1 MNLQQRH
8 TVARAVEAFQANNG
22 NVKPLEVQEEPPSSH
37 VNGHGDITPLQDA
50 KITRDVVSHFLNN
63 T

>member
-8 TVARAVEAFQANNG
+8 TVARAVEAFQANNV
-22 NVKPLEVQEEPPSSH
+22 NVKPLEVQQEPPSSQ

-50 KITRDVVSHFLNN
+50 KITRDVVRRFLSKK
-63 T
+63 